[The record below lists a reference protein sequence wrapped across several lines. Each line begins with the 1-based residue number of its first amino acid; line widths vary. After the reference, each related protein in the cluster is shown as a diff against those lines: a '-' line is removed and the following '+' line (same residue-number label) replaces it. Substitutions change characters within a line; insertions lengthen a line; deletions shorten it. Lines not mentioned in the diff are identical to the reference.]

1 MKKLVISLLA
11 LLTVLVTMTAFGEP
25 NIYDHARL
33 LDRQTV
39 KLIRAKNSRYLQTR
53 EEPQVSV
60 ITVKHLNHLTPRH
73 LSKAKRTAY
82 VVVGAKNGKRNV
94 QIFSSRDLHGTFTA
108 DVRMNIIRVAENDL
122 RSPDRARLNRGIRFV
137 FRACTTQIDQ
147 RYQYSLDK
155 YDLSARQMDKISH
168 PHRVALPI
176 ALIIA
181 VLVTAL
187 IYFFRRTIGRS
198 GRSR

>member
-1 MKKLVISLLA
+1 MKRLVVSLLF
-11 LLTVLVTMTAFGEP
+11 LLTVLVIMTAFGQP

-33 LDRQTV
+33 LDAQTV
-39 KLIRAKNSRYLQTR
+39 KLIRAKNNRYLQTR
-53 EEPQVSV
+53 EQPQVSV
-60 ITVKHLNHLTPRH
+60 ITVKHLSHLTPRH
-73 LSKAKRTAY
+73 LNKSKRTAY
-82 VVVGAKNGKRNV
+82 VVVGAKKGKRNV

-108 DVRMNIIRVAENDL
+108 DVRMNIIRTAEDDL
-122 RSPDRARLNRGIRFV
+122 RSRNSARLNRGIRFV

-176 ALIIA
+176 ALGIA

-187 IYFFRRTIGRS
+187 IYFFRRTIGQPR
-198 GRSR
+198 RH